1 MRGFKRVFPYKRR
14 LLCGLRMLL
23 RSFQCAH
30 FTHCSRSHREVTA
43 LQQYLQWNSSDFP
56 VTSVKP
62 KQNKTKQKTA
72 AKHWITRVPE
82 RVLTRYIY
90 HSPWCKTEATLLW
103 ILTVRHPIRL
113 CSKGRWKARGSPH
126 QSSNSVAAVWKL
138 AGFCKCWKRK
148 FGKTCVS
155 SWT

>member
-1 MRGFKRVFPYKRR
+1 MRGFERVFPHKRR
-14 LLCGLRMLL
+14 LLCGLRMSL

-30 FTHCSRSHREVTA
+30 FTHCSRSHWELTA
-43 LQQYLQWNSSDFP
+43 LQQHLQWNSSDFP
-56 VTSVKP
+56 VTSVKKKKKRQLNIESP
-62 KQNKTKQKTA
+62 VSLREFQEE
-72 AKHWITRVPE
+72 ITV
-82 RVLTRYIY
+82 Y
-90 HSPWCKTEATLLW
+90 HSPWWKTEATVW

-148 FGKTCVS
+148 CGETLVS
-155 SWT
+155 SWM